1 MPALEVKTGEIQAEK
16 DNRNI
21 NDDNKSQRLTKDDI
35 EEMKRQTTGSELIKC
50 LVDNSSTFEEKS
62 KFSQEKYLTKKKQKY
77 LNLFTVIK
85 PSTKFLI
92 EMYFSQNPSKN
103 RQVIAY

>member
-1 MPALEVKTGEIQAEK
+1 MEVPSIDVKTGEIEAEK

-21 NDDNKSQRLTKDDI
+21 YDDNTSQRLTKDDI
-35 EEMKRQTTGSELIKC
+35 EEMKKQTTGTELIKC
-50 LVDNSSTFEEKS
+50 LVDNSLSFEGKS
-62 KFSQEKYLTKKKQKY
+62 KFSQEKYLTKKKLKY

-92 EMYFSQNPSKN
+92 EMYFAQNPSKN
-103 RQVIAY
+103 R